1 MLRPAHM
8 LGSPKHRAPRGSV
21 AVSCVS
27 FLFTRGCSW
36 APFESNRFAIP
47 PQPHRQSQ
55 QRRRNDQPNPQARA
69 AQKPSR
75 SKLRQRNKMRIDED
89 AVFIG
94 EVESFRSETKE
105 PVAQQ
110 GVHIRSAER

>member
-1 MLRPAHM
+1 MSGLPAQ
-8 LGSPKHRAPRGSV
+8 A
-21 AVSCVS
+21 
-27 FLFTRGCSW
+27 FIQ
-36 APFESNRFAIP
+36 SNRFAIP
-47 PQPHRQSQ
+47 PQPPRQSQ

-69 AQKPSR
+69 AQESSR

-94 EVESFRSETKE
+94 ELESFRSETKE

-110 GVHIRSAER
+110 GVHIRSAERNPFEDAERQRRQHSP